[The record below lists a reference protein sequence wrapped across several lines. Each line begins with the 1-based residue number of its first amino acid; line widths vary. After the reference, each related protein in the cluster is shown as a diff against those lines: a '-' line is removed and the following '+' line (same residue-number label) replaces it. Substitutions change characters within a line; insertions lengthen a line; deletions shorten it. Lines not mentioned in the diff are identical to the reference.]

1 MELRSLG
8 YRSQLIFTAFDG
20 MALDRGDHWAIH
32 TLSNPNFFWGNLLI
46 FDRPPR
52 QGDFAVWTQT
62 FKSEFT
68 NPKIHHITLAWDSA
82 DGTIGEIDE
91 FIENGFTLEATAVLS
106 ASNVNRPLKYN
117 SELVVR
123 GLQTESEWEEMIR
136 VQVASSHDNLPPSEW
151 ERFYRTQ
158 ALRYQA
164 MDRAGFGQ
172 WYGGF
177 LNGQLAGG
185 LGLFHH
191 QRVGRFQSVSTA
203 PDFQR
208 RGVCQTLVYEAS
220 RRLLDSGT
228 VDHLVMCADPD
239 YHAIKIY
246 EAVGF
251 ERQITEHGVYW
262 WDKNHHS

>member
-20 MALDRGDHWAIH
+20 KAEDRGDHWAIH
-32 TLSNPNFFWGNLLI
+32 TLSNPNFFWGNLLVI
-46 FDRPPR
+46 
-52 QGDFAVWTQT
+52 
-62 FKSEFT
+62 
-68 NPKIHHITLAWDSA
+68 
-82 DGTIGEIDE
+82 
-91 FIENGFTLEATAVLS
+91 LEATAVLS
-106 ASNVNRPLKYN
+106 ASSVTRPSKFN
-117 SELVVR
+117 SDLEVR
-123 GLQTESEWEEMIR
+123 GLQTDAEWEEMIR
-136 VQVASSHDNLPPSEW
+136 IQVASSHDNLPPSEW

-164 MDRAGFGQ
+164 MERAGFGQ

-177 LNGQLAGG
+177 LNGQLVGG

-220 RRLLDSGT
+220 RRLLDSGA

-251 ERQITEHGVYW
+251 IRQLTEHGVYW